1 MAMTNAEKVRR
12 YRERQKQKETQESLT
27 VTGVFQAPFFKF
39 VGEDGPGE
47 LSEVEQNLAHIG
59 FECPVFDDDRG
70 PECFNL
76 DGTFDPSDRDNYPFR
91 DVHGSLGRAELMV
104 GMLTE
109 AARSLAYQI
118 SAYKRSE
125 IKARLAEI
133 EASDLSEPEAKK
145 AALKEAARLN
155 KMLDQ
160 LDKQVR
166 WTFPQWKVTG

>member
-1 MAMTNAEKVRR
+1 MALSNAEKVRR
-12 YRERQKQKETQESLT
+12 YRERQKEKETQDSLT
-27 VTGVFQAPFFKF
+27 LTGVFQTPFFQY
-39 VGEDGPGE
+39 VGEAGPGD

-59 FECPVFDDDRG
+59 IVCPEFDDDRG

-76 DGTFDPSDRDNYPFR
+76 DGPFDPSDGDNYPFR
-91 DVHGSLGRAELMV
+91 DVRASLGRAELTV
-104 GMLTE
+104 QYLIDAGR
-109 AARSLAYQI
+109 ALADQI
-118 SAYKRSE
+118 HDYKRRE

-145 AALKEAARLN
+145 AALKEAARLQ